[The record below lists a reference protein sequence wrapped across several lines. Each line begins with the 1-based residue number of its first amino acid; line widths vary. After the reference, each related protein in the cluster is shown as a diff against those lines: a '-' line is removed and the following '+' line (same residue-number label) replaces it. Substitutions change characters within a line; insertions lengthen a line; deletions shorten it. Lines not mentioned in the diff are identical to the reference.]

1 MRDFDAQTTSAR
13 GRNARGQTTI
23 DFGIGVSLF
32 LMTVVFIFI
41 FIPSMFTPFV
51 SDQSSSITADRT
63 ADTLA
68 TDLFLS
74 GDDGPY
80 TLDGGCT
87 VAFFSQ
93 FEEDSP
99 SPPPSRCQYESFY
112 AKESEIISNALG
124 SGSPSTYANIS
135 DEADRQDVEEEYLRE
150 VLGLS
155 DTTGIEITIERINS
169 SASQNIA
176 RVRNRDG
183 YDTELRVGSTP
194 PIHGNVIAAQRTVH
208 MEYRD
213 FNTGAYKEAD
223 FRLFVRMW

>member
-1 MRDFDAQTTSAR
+1 MRDFDAWNSSAR
-13 GRNARGQTTI
+13 GRDARGQTTI

-32 LMTVVFIFI
+32 LMTIVFIFL

-51 SDQSSSITADRT
+51 SDQSATITADRT
-63 ADTLA
+63 ADALA
-68 TDLFLS
+68 TDLFMS
-74 GDDGPY
+74 GDDGQY

-93 FEEDSP
+93 FEEDST
-99 SPPPSRCQYESFY
+99 SPPPDRCQYESFY
-112 AKESEIISNALG
+112 ANESEIITNALG
-124 SGSPSTYANIS
+124 PGSPSTYDDID

-155 DTTGIEITIERINS
+155 DTAGIEVTIERINS
-169 SASQNIA
+169 SASQNVA

-194 PIHGNVIAAQRTVH
+194 PVHGDVVAAQRTIH